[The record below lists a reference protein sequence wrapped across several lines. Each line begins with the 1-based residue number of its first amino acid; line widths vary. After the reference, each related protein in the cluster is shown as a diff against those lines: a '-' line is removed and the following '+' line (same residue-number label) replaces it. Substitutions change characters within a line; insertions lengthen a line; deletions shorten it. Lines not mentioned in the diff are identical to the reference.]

1 VQEISGPEPLLPPS
15 VGPVSRPF
23 PNKRNWER
31 FVVGRRKESRLAQTY
46 CSVAPLVLLIPDH
59 GKLGLLRFVVSGMAL
74 AALVSTPASVRRHFR
89 LPITLVFLCGWALL
103 SIVWSVDVSA
113 SKKRVLG
120 LLMMSLVGWSA
131 GALLPSERLLPKIA
145 QFARA
150 VVALCYLEI
159 VLVPAWASRT
169 ALDGAPGYRCSFQ
182 HKNALGMF
190 AWMAFVV
197 FATEGRTHWKFWAGA
212 AVGLVVLSHSST
224 AVAAFVTV
232 AGVASF
238 FAALRS
244 IRPGLRRS
252 FVVVSALLGVLLG
265 LSLFF
270 IDPALLTTVFG
281 RDATFTGRTR
291 IWSAVMQ
298 AIGRKPWIGHGFG
311 GIWDDATPDS
321 TRIWFATGFRA
332 YHAHQ
337 GYLDF
342 WLQLGIVGLVGV
354 LCFLG
359 GALVRSVSWLRRDRK
374 GAWMPLIIIGLMTTA
389 LAESEPFLNGG
400 WAVMVLLVSAVYRN
414 TRRSGATRVAG
425 TPSLDLTASRDGAS
439 HPNVV
444 SGQTL

>member
-1 VQEISGPEPLLPPS
+1 
-15 VGPVSRPF
+15 
-23 PNKRNWER
+23 
-31 FVVGRRKESRLAQTY
+31 VGRRKETRVAQIF
-46 CSVAPLVLLIPDH
+46 CSVAPVVLLIPDH
-59 GKLGLLRFVVSGMAL
+59 GKLGLLRFVVVGMAI
-74 AALVSTPASVRRHFR
+74 AALFSTPASVSRHLR
-89 LPITLVFLCGWALL
+89 LPISLVFLCGWALL
-103 SIVWSVDVSA
+103 SLVWSVDVAA
-113 SKKRVLG
+113 SKKRVLA

-131 GALLPSERLLPKIA
+131 GVLLPSDRLLPKLA

-150 VVALCYLEI
+150 TVVLCYLEI
-159 VLVPAWASRT
+159 AVAPGWASRT
-169 ALDGAPGYRCSFQ
+169 ALDGAPGFRCSFQ

-197 FATEGRTHWKFWAGA
+197 FATEGRGRWKLWAAA

-238 FAALRS
+238 FGAIRS

-270 IDPALLTTVFG
+270 LDPALLTSVFG
-281 RDATFTGRTR
+281 RDATLTGRTQ
-291 IWSAVMQ
+291 IWSAVIQ
-298 AIGRKPWIGHGFG
+298 AIDRKPWIGHGFG

-354 LCFLG
+354 GCFLG
-359 GALVRSVSWLRRDRK
+359 GALVRSVSWLRKERK

-400 WAVMVLLVSAVYRN
+400 WAMMVLLVSAVYRN
-414 TRRSGATRVAG
+414 ARQSGPARSTVP
-425 TPSLDLTASRDGAS
+425 PSLELTASRDGAS
-439 HPNVV
+439 RPNVA
-444 SGQTL
+444 SGQASKATGPNVLVPPFA